1 MSPFINILRAVAEPT
16 RLRIMAVCAEGEL
29 TVSELIQIL
38 GQSQPRV
45 SRHLKVLTDAG
56 VLERVPEGNWVFHR
70 IKPDGLA
77 AEVVNALVLLAQAN
91 DEEAILDR
99 RRLEG
104 VKAERQERADAYFRE
119 NATEW
124 NALCALAADEPRI
137 DSAIQAVLGDR
148 TIGDLLD
155 IGTGTGRMLEL
166 LGGIAHRAIGIDLS
180 ADMLSVARANLTRA
194 GLARCSVRKANMYQ
208 LPFADRS
215 FDTVAIHQVLHYAD
229 DPARAIDEAARV
241 LRLGG
246 RLLIADYAP
255 HAVELLRS
263 EHHHRRLGF
272 SDDEVR
278 SWLGAAGLT
287 LERIERLPGD
297 SLTVVLWLGAAQ
309 TAPAVLKAAGG
320 FKAAVIQT

>member
-1 MSPFINILRAVAEPT
+1 VSPLITILRAVAEPT
-16 RLRIMAVCAEGEL
+16 RLRILAVCAEGEL
-29 TVSELIQIL
+29 TVSELVQIL

-77 AEVVNALVLLAQAN
+77 AEVVDALVTLAQAN
-91 DEEAILDR
+91 DEEAVLDR
-99 RRLEG
+99 RRLAG
-104 VKAERQERADAYFRE
+104 VKAERQERADAYFRK
-119 NATEW
+119 NAPEW
-124 NALCALAADEPRI
+124 NALRALGVDEAQVDGGI
-137 DSAIQAVLGDR
+137 EAILGGR
-148 TIGDLLD
+148 PTGDLLD
-155 IGTGTGRMLEL
+155 IGTGTGRMLQL
-166 LGGIAHRAIGIDLS
+166 LGATAHRAVGVDLS
-180 ADMLSVARANLTRA
+180 ADMLSVARANLARA

-208 LPFADRS
+208 LPFGDQS

-229 DPARAIDEAARV
+229 DPAGAIGEAARV
-241 LRLGG
+241 LRPGG
-246 RLLIADYAP
+246 RLLLADYAP
-255 HAVELLRS
+255 HAVESLRS

-287 LERIERLPGD
+287 LERIERLHGG

-309 TAPAVLKAAGG
+309 AAPAALTAASGS
-320 FKAAVIQT
+320 KAAVMQS